1 MRGAGGAAR
10 ADCAALVDAGSREVR
25 LINRNRERAEILAAR
40 IGKAITVRDWAA
52 RAQEL
57 SGAGLLVNTTTLGM
71 TGQPALELALD
82 ALPKTAVVHDI
93 VYAPLETPL
102 LAAARAR
109 GHHVVDGLG
118 MLLYQ
123 AQPAF
128 EAWFGVKPEVT
139 PGLRA
144 HVLGKA

>member
-1 MRGAGGAAR
+1 MALPVKVWFAPVLLIPLAACIDCSLVGEAGGTGAPTATLLLS
-10 ADCAALVDAGSREVR
+10 ANAGQ
-25 LINRNRERAEILAAR
+25 A
-40 IGKAITVRDWAA
+40 
-52 RAQEL
+52 
-57 SGAGLLVNTTTLGM
+57 
-71 TGQPALELALD
+71 PLELALD